1 MCKYC
6 EFEGEY
12 GEYFAMDKYIDVPDD
27 ARITGESHLARYQR
41 IRLYRGTY
49 LLTTSLPYED
59 AKGELKIGAVGMRL
73 FHCPACGRK
82 LDVMKYRVEGWWIH
96 PHKDSV
102 GEAVDDLAYDD
113 AMKLYKEW
121 QKDNIH
127 KNVNFCESE
136 LPF

>member
-1 MCKYC
+1 MCKFC
-6 EFEGEY
+6 EFKGEY

-27 ARITGESHLARYQR
+27 ARIAVESHVARYQR
-41 IRLYRGTY
+41 IRLYKGAY
-49 LLTTSLPYED
+49 LLTTNMPYED

-73 FHCPACGRK
+73 FYCPQCGRK
-82 LDVMKYRVEGWWIH
+82 LDEKKYRVEGWWIH

-102 GEAVDDLAYDD
+102 GESVDDLGYDD
-113 AMKLYKEW
+113 AMKIYKEW
-121 QKDNIH
+121 QRDNIH